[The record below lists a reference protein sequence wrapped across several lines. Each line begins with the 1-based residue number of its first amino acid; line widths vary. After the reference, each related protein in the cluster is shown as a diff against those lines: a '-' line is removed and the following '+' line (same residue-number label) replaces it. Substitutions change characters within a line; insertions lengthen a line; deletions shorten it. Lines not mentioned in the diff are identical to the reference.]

1 MFFDLIEGNFLK
13 NTRYESLPKK
23 SLFPF
28 QGILFPGKKKDP
40 FKGLNFDLRT
50 YFNDKATTVS
60 TWKV

>member
-13 NTRYESLPKK
+13 LTQYEILSKK
-23 SLFPF
+23 NLFPF
-28 QGILFPGKKKDP
+28 LGILFPGKKKDP